1 METKVRKQGEY
12 VTVVYQYQGDSLI
25 INTGWKVPSA
35 YWCSESEVS
44 TSYPHY
50 DAILQDVMESMS
62 HLKYLATMSV
72 GIFGEPTVENIRK
85 LVSENKG
92 LLSYDFFD
100 QFHKYLSEHFDLSQE
115 QFSELINLRELLIE
129 FELFTMT
136 PVNEGR
142 VFELAVLHQEI
153 PRARCRYV
161 YVYAGRCSEI
171 HGKYFLNFPA
181 IPKKKV
187 YILYLVGIKQNKIL
201 YKVFLYRIFAY
212 YKE

>member
-136 PVNEGR
+136 PVDKEL
-142 VFELAVLHQEI
+142 FELGMKDE
-153 PRARCRYV
+153 
-161 YVYAGRCSEI
+161 
-171 HGKYFLNFPA
+171 FLNWLYFIKKFPEHGVDMYMFMLDDVL
-181 IPKKKV
+181 KSMEST
-187 YILYLVGIKQNKIL
+187 
-201 YKVFLYRIFAY
+201 F
-212 YKE
+212 